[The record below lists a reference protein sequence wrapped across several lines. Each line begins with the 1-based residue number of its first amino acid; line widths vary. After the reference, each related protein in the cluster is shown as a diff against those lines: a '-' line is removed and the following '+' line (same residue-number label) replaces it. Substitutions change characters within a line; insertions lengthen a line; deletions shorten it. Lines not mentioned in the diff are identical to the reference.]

1 MAFKLPKLP
10 YAYDAL
16 APRMSEDTLRTHHGK
31 HHKTYVDTL
40 NELIEGTPF
49 EKMDL
54 EAIVKKTADSKEHK
68 KIFNNA
74 AQAWNHTV
82 FWRSMSPTGARRPRE
97 ELAPL
102 VEKSFGGLDKFKDK
116 FAKDAAAQFG
126 SGWAW
131 LIEDGGKLEI
141 VTTSNAATPMTE
153 GKRVLL
159 TCDVWEHAY
168 YLDHKNK
175 RPDFL
180 KAFLGQL
187 IDWDFALARLRRLET
202 SEIRMERA

>member
-10 YAYDAL
+10 YAYNAFE
-16 APRMSEDTLRTHHGK
+16 PRMSEDTLRTHYGK
-31 HHKTYVDTL
+31 HHKTYVETL
-40 NELIEGTPF
+40 NELIAGTPF
-49 EKMDL
+49 ETMDI
-54 EAIVKKTADSKEHK
+54 ETVVKKSAESKEHQ

-74 AQAWNHTV
+74 AQAWNHTL

-97 ELAPL
+97 ELSPM
-102 VEKSFGGLDKFKDK
+102 VEKSFGGLDKFKDG
-116 FAKDAAAQFG
+116 FAKGAAAQFG

-131 LIEDGGKLEI
+131 LIEDNGKLEI
-141 VTTSNAATPMTE
+141 VTTSNAMTPMAD

-168 YLDHKNK
+168 YLDYKNK

-180 KAFLGQL
+180 KAFLGQF

-202 SEIRMERA
+202 SEIRLERA

>member
-10 YAYDAL
+10 YANNAL
-16 APRMSEDTLRTHHGK
+16 EPKMSEDTLNTHHGK
-31 HHKTYVDTL
+31 HHKAYVDNL
-40 NELIEGTPF
+40 NGLIKGTPF
-49 EKMDL
+49 EAMDL
-54 EAIVKKTADSKEHK
+54 EAIVKKTNGSKEHK

-74 AQAWNHTV
+74 AQVWNHTL
-82 FWRSMSPTGARRPRE
+82 FWHSMSPKGTRKPGE
-97 ELAPL
+97 GLSQL
-102 VEKSFGGLDKFKDK
+102 VEKSFGSLDSFKDK

-141 VTTSNAATPMTE
+141 VTSSNAETPMAE
-153 GKRVLL
+153 GKHVLL

-180 KAFLGQL
+180 KAFLDDL
-187 IDWDFALARLRRLET
+187 IDWNFAAARLRKDKSAELHFEK
-202 SEIRMERA
+202 E

>member
-16 APRMSEDTLRTHHGK
+16 EPKMSEDTLSTHHGK
-31 HHKTYVDTL
+31 HHKAYVDNL
-40 NELIEGTPF
+40 NGLIKGTPF
-49 EKMDL
+49 EAMDL
-54 EAIVKKTADSKEHK
+54 ETIVKKTNGSKEHK

-74 AQAWNHTV
+74 AQVWNHSL
-82 FWRSMSPTGARRPRE
+82 FWHSMSPKGARKPGEDLSR
-97 ELAPL
+97 L
-102 VEKSFGGLDKFKDK
+102 VDKSFGGLDKFKDT

-131 LIEDGGKLEI
+131 LVEEGGKLEI
-141 VTTSNAATPMTE
+141 VTSSNAETPMAE

-180 KAFLGQL
+180 KTFLDDL
-187 IDWDFALARLRRLET
+187 IDWNFAAARLAKDKGAELHFET
-202 SEIRMERA
+202 E